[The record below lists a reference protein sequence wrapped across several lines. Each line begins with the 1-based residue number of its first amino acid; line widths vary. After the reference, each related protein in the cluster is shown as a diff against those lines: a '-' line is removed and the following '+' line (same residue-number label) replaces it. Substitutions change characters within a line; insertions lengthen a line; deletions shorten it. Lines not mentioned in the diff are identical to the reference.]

1 MIISLKRKIFYLFPV
16 LFCFCFPF
24 GFKILSP
31 ILMAW
36 LLLSFFNWDLVNI
49 RKGLFNRNLLFLVS
63 FFGLTVLSSFLSDNH
78 IEAGIAIEIKLSF
91 ILFPY
96 LMFCFEWPLNIL
108 RRCLVGF
115 VSGCFFAC
123 LYLIARASFFA
134 YEGHSEYFTYT
145 FFSDFIHASYFSMYL
160 VLAIGIILNYYRH
173 WFYTNR
179 QIMISSYFF
188 ISVFITT
195 LFLCA
200 SKMGLISLFVCV
212 PLLLYQKWKER
223 YGIKRSI
230 FILGLGIVLL
240 FLAGR
245 FVPGAFDRF
254 LAIQNISLQNL
265 DKTSSESNT
274 IRLLIWEQA
283 VNIIKSNF
291 WFGVGV
297 GDANDALYKAYEE
310 NGITGALEHRLNAH
324 NQYLQTFLG
333 MGFFGFL
340 LLLFL
345 SLGELIKGIRKKN
358 VMLSFFSLLICLNF
372 LVESMLQAVAGT
384 LFFAFFFCL
393 FNLIEEKRML
403 SE

>member
-1 MIISLKRKIFYLFPV
+1 MIVSLKRKVFYLFPV

-24 GFKILSP
+24 GFKVLSP

-36 LLLSFFNWDLVNI
+36 LLVSFFNWDLVNI
-49 RKGLFNRNLLFLVS
+49 RKGLFNRNLQILVA
-63 FFGLTVLSSFLSDNH
+63 FFALTVLSAFLSDNH
-78 IEAGIAIEIKLSF
+78 IEAGISIEIKLSF

-123 LYLIARASFFA
+123 LYLIARASVFA
-134 YEGHSEYFTYT
+134 YEGHSEYFSYT

-160 VLAIGIILNYYRH
+160 VLATGIILNYYRH

-195 LFLCA
+195 IFLCA
-200 SKMGLISLFVCV
+200 SKMGLISLFICV
-212 PLLLYQKWKER
+212 PLLLYQKWKDR
-223 YGIKRSI
+223 FGIKRSL
-230 FILGLGIVLL
+230 FILSIGIVLVL
-240 FLAGR
+240 IAGR
-245 FVPGAFDRF
+245 FIPGTFDRF
-254 LAIQNISLQNL
+254 LAIQNISIQNL

-274 IRLLIWEQA
+274 IRLLIWEQS
-283 VNIIKSNF
+283 VYIIKEHF
-291 WFGVGV
+291 WLGLGV
-297 GDANDALYKAYEE
+297 GDANDALYKAYQE
-310 NGITGALEHRLNAH
+310 NGLTGAMENHLNAH

-333 MGFFGFL
+333 IGFIGFVL
-340 LLLFL
+340 LLALT
-345 SLGELIKGIRKKN
+345 LGGIIKGLKKKN
-358 VMLSFFSLLICLNF
+358 VMLTFFSILICLNF
-372 LVESMLQAVAGT
+372 MVESMLQAVAGT

>member
-1 MIISLKRKIFYLFPV
+1 MVSFKRKLFYLFPV

-24 GFKILSP
+24 GFQILSP

-36 LLLSFFNWDLVNI
+36 LLVSFFNWDIVSI
-49 RKGLFNRNLLFLVS
+49 RKGLFNQNLLLLVS
-63 FFGLTVLSSFLSDNH
+63 FFLLTVVSSFLSDNH
-78 IEAGIAIEIKLSF
+78 IEAGMAIEIKLSL

-96 LMFCFEWPLNIL
+96 LMFGFDWPLNIL

-123 LYLIARASFFA
+123 LYLIARASVFA
-134 YEGHSEYFTYT
+134 YEGHAEYFSYT
-145 FFSDFIHASYFSMYL
+145 FFSDFIHASYFAMYL

-195 LFLCA
+195 IFLCA
-200 SKMGLISLFVCV
+200 SKMGLISLFFCV
-212 PLLLYQKWKER
+212 PLLLFQKWKGR
-223 YGIKRSI
+223 FGVKRSVLVI
-230 FILGLGIVLL
+230 ALGLALL
-240 FLAGR
+240 IGVGR
-245 FVPGAFDRF
+245 MIPGSFDRF
-254 LAIQNISLQNL
+254 LAVQNISIQHL

-274 IRLLIWEQA
+274 IRLLVWEQS
-283 VNIIKSNF
+283 VQLIRDNF
-291 WFGVGV
+291 WFGLGV
-297 GDANDALYKAYEE
+297 GDANDALYKAYAD

-333 MGFFGFL
+333 MGFFGFML
-340 LLLFL
+340 LLIIT
-345 SLGELIKGIRKKN
+345 LGQFIKGLKKKN
-358 VMLSFFSLLICLNF
+358 GMLTFFSVLICLNF
-372 LVESMLQAVAGT
+372 MVESMLQAVAGT

>member
-1 MIISLKRKIFYLFPV
+1 MIISFKRKVFYLFPV

-36 LLLSFFNWDLVNI
+36 LLVSFFNWDIVSI
-49 RKGLFNRNLLFLVS
+49 RKGLFNQNLLLLVS
-63 FFGLTVLSSFLSDNH
+63 FFLLTVVSSFLSDNH
-78 IEAGIAIEIKLSF
+78 IEAGMAIEIKLSL

-96 LMFCFEWPLNIL
+96 LMFGFDWPLNIL

-123 LYLIARASFFA
+123 LYLIARASVFA
-134 YEGHSEYFTYT
+134 YEGHAEYFSYT
-145 FFSDFIHASYFSMYL
+145 FFSDFIHASYFAMYL

-195 LFLCA
+195 IFLCA

-212 PLLLYQKWKER
+212 PLLLFQKWK
-223 YGIKRSI
+223 GQLGVKRSVLV
-230 FILGLGIVLL
+230 ILIGLMFLIIV
-240 FLAGR
+240 GR
-245 FVPGAFDRF
+245 MIPGSFDRF
-254 LAIQNISLQNL
+254 LAVQNISIQHL

-274 IRLLIWEQA
+274 IRLLVWEQS
-283 VNIIKSNF
+283 VQLIKDNF
-291 WFGVGV
+291 WFGLGV
-297 GDANDALYKAYEE
+297 GDANDALYKAYAN

-340 LLLFL
+340 LLLYL
-345 SLGELIKGIRKKN
+345 SL
-358 VMLSFFSLLICLNF
+358 
-372 LVESMLQAVAGT
+372 
-384 LFFAFFFCL
+384 
-393 FNLIEEKRML
+393 
-403 SE
+403 

>member
-1 MIISLKRKIFYLFPV
+1 MILSLKRKIFYLFPV

-24 GFKILSP
+24 GFRILSP

-36 LLLSFFNWDLVNI
+36 LFLSFFNWDLVNI
-49 RKGLFNRNLLFLVS
+49 RKGLFNRNLLFLAA

-78 IEAGIAIEIKLSF
+78 IEASIAIEIKLSF

-123 LYLIARASFFA
+123 LYLIARATFFA

-145 FFSDFIHASYFSMYL
+145 YFSDFIHASYFSMYL

-179 QIMISSYFF
+179 QILISSYFF

-212 PLLLYQKWKER
+212 PLLLYQKWKEQL
-223 YGIKRSI
+223 GIKRSI
-230 FILGLGIVLL
+230 FILVIGMVLL

-254 LAIQNISLQNL
+254 LAIQTISLQHL

-274 IRLLIWEQA
+274 IRLLIWDQA
-283 VNIIKSNF
+283 THIIQGNF

-310 NGITGALEHRLNAH
+310 NGITGALDHHLNAH
-324 NQYLQTFLG
+324 NQFLQTFLG

-340 LLLFL
+340 LLLYL
-345 SLGELIKGIRKKN
+345 SLGELIKGIGKKN
-358 VMLSFFSLLICLNF
+358 VMLSYFSLLICLNF